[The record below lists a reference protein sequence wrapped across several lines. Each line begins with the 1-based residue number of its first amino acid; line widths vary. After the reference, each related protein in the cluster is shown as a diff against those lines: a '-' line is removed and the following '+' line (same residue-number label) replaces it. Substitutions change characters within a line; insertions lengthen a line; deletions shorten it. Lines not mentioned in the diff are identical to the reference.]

1 MIWLLKTW
9 RRRIYPAFNGGW
21 PECDTLESNSRSGL
35 VPITTSRSGGGWS
48 GITPASRPRLLLAM
62 QIQSGLRSCQRLLL
76 LAVVITAVTTEL
88 AGARQPTQKP
98 AIRLSQGQAAG
109 QFLRA
114 VLRADY
120 TTAYGRLAPEVRR
133 SVSLMR
139 FETVA
144 RPLWKS
150 GVHCT
155 PDIQLYKLGVRLGE
169 NGASRFFY
177 SFSFAADSSLKIPS
191 VLLEVTFRDTASRAI
206 LGFGVRPAGQVPAHR
221 KG

>member
-1 MIWLLKTW
+1 MPIT
-9 RRRIYPAFNGGW
+9 A
-21 PECDTLESNSRSGL
+21 SRSGD
-35 VPITTSRSGGGWS
+35 GWS
-48 GITPASRPRLLLAM
+48 GITPPSRPRLLLTM

-76 LAVVITAVTTEL
+76 PAVVITAVTTAL
-88 AGARQPTQKP
+88 AGARPLTQKP
-98 AIRLSQGQAAG
+98 VTRLSQGQAAG

-120 TTAYGRLAPEVRR
+120 ATAYGRLAPEVRR

-139 FETVA
+139 FETAA

-150 GVHCT
+150 GVHRT
-155 PDIQLYKLGVRLGE
+155 LDIQLYKLGVRLGD
-169 NGASRFFY
+169 NGASRLFY

-206 LGFGVRPAGQVPAHR
+206 LGFDVRPAGQVPAHR